1 MKARRT
7 SGSTG
12 AAQPS
17 FLRLIDCYMR
27 GPVIPTVR
35 CYLLMKRGLYAI
47 LIVVQLSSAALSQTD
62 EASEKVRTGTRY
74 KNTLA
79 VFREPEIFPRTT
91 NDSEVYRILVTATF
105 YHPVIIRIESNG
117 TQSVLNAK
125 WLSGQ
130 VGYDWGTF
138 QGEKT
143 RNLTEKEWRRLNQL
157 LNRASF
163 WTTSYEQAQ
172 PQPNEK
178 GEETVCLDGVD
189 WFLEGSA
196 RGTYHVVDRY
206 CPDEGAFKAVG
217 MYMVKLARLNIGL
230 RLK

>member
-1 MKARRT
+1 
-7 SGSTG
+7 
-12 AAQPS
+12 
-17 FLRLIDCYMR
+17 
-27 GPVIPTVR
+27 
-35 CYLLMKRGLYAI
+35 
-47 LIVVQLSSAALSQTD
+47 
-62 EASEKVRTGTRY
+62 
-74 KNTLA
+74 
-79 VFREPEIFPRTT
+79 
-91 NDSEVYRILVTATF
+91 
-105 YHPVIIRIESNG
+105 H
-117 TQSVLNAK
+117 VLHAK

-138 QGEKT
+138 QSEKT
-143 RNLTEKEWRRLNQL
+143 RNLTQKEWRRLNQL

-163 WTTSYEQAQ
+163 WTTPYEQVK

-178 GEETVCLDGVD
+178 GEMTVCLDGVD

-217 MYMVKLARLNIGL
+217 MYMVKLARRNIGL

>member
-1 MKARRT
+1 LIRAAA
-7 SGSTG
+7 STQTFG
-12 AAQPS
+12 ATL
-17 FLRLIDCYMR
+17 F
-27 GPVIPTVR
+27 
-35 CYLLMKRGLYAI
+35 MKRGLYAI
-47 LIVVQLSSAALSQTD
+47 LIVVQLSSVALSQAD

-79 VFREPEIFPRTT
+79 VFREPEIFPRST
-91 NDSEVYRILVTATF
+91 NDSAAYRLLVTATF
-105 YHPVIIRIESNG
+105 YHPLIIRIENNG
-117 TQSVLNAK
+117 TQYVLRAK

-143 RNLTEKEWRRLNQL
+143 RKLTQKEWRTLNQL
-157 LNRASF
+157 VDGASF
-163 WTTSYEQAQ
+163 WRAPYEQAQ

-178 GEETVCLDGVD
+178 GEATVCLDGVD

-206 CPDEGAFKAVG
+206 CPDDGGFKAVG
-217 MYMVKLARLNIGL
+217 MYMVRLARLNIGL

>member
-1 MKARRT
+1 MKQ
-7 SGSTG
+7 S
-12 AAQPS
+12 
-17 FLRLIDCYMR
+17 
-27 GPVIPTVR
+27 
-35 CYLLMKRGLYAI
+35 LYAI
-47 LIVVQLSSAALSQTD
+47 LIVMQLATVGLSQAD
-62 EASEKVRTGTRY
+62 DASEKIRTGTRY

-79 VFREPEIFPRTT
+79 VFREPELFPPAT
-91 NDSEVYRILVTATF
+91 NNSDAYRLLVTATF
-105 YHPVIIRIESNG
+105 YHPVIIRIQNNG
-117 TQSVLNAK
+117 THHVLHAK

-138 QGEKT
+138 QSEKT
-143 RNLTEKEWRRLNQL
+143 RNLTQKEWRRLNQL

-163 WTTSYEQAQ
+163 WTTPYEQVK

-178 GEETVCLDGVD
+178 GEMTVCLDGVD

-217 MYMVKLARLNIGL
+217 MYMVKLARRNIGL

>member
-1 MKARRT
+1 
-7 SGSTG
+7 
-12 AAQPS
+12 
-17 FLRLIDCYMR
+17 
-27 GPVIPTVR
+27 
-35 CYLLMKRGLYAI
+35 MKRGLYAI
-47 LIVVQLSSAALSQTD
+47 LIVMQLSSVALSQAD

-79 VFREPEIFPRTT
+79 AFREPEIFPRANNNSDT
-91 NDSEVYRILVTATF
+91 YRLLVTATF
-105 YHPVIIRIESNG
+105 YHPVIIRIENNG
-117 TQSVLNAK
+117 TNYVLNAK

-138 QGEKT
+138 HGQKT
-143 RNLTEKEWRRLNQL
+143 SNLTQQEWRRLNQL

-163 WTTSYEQAQ
+163 WTTPYEQAK

-196 RGTYHVVDRY
+196 HGTYHVVDRY

-217 MYMVKLARLNIGL
+217 MYIVKLAQLKIGL